1 MNETVF
7 AAYIP
12 WKFPFIYPST
22 LRIQKLKI
30 VDKFNKQTNKNI
42 GTFMTRSLKQ

>member
-7 AAYIP
+7 ARFTP
-12 WKFPFIYPST
+12 RKLPFMYLII
-22 LRIQKLKI
+22 LRLQKLKI
-30 VDKFNKQTNKNI
+30 VDKFNKQTNKDI